1 MKFFELETKRETA
14 PIVYIDMDGVLA
26 DFFGE
31 VAREHGVN
39 YWREIHRQEIA
50 IEQTAKKPGFF
61 LNLPPMPNAASF
73 IRGVKHLASKFSILS
88 SPLQSNVEQSSQEKS
103 QWLQNHMKN
112 IQPQSVIFDHE
123 KFKFAKQAN
132 GTPNILIDDFDT
144 NINLWISNG
153 GIGILHVDKEYQ
165 QSLQQ
170 LKKALH
176 GDLEQEVRLAVKE
189 ESDEI
194 ASNLQKNK
202 LYTARQVLKYV
213 QGIHKDYHL
222 PKPIL
227 KYKTWVLID
236 VSVDS
241 LKTPEFVHQDDPYRR
256 VIDIDWDHV
265 QEIPRWDILNR
276 PVVID
281 DNGWVLDGNHRA
293 TAARAAGIDVIPA
306 LAPYQD

>member
-1 MKFFELETKRETA
+1 
-14 PIVYIDMDGVLA
+14 
-26 DFFGE
+26 
-31 VAREHGVN
+31 
-39 YWREIHRQEIA
+39 
-50 IEQTAKKPGFF
+50 
-61 LNLPPMPNAASF
+61 MPNAASF

-144 NINLWISNG
+144 NVKLWISNG
-153 GIGILHVDKEYQ
+153 GIGILHVDKDYQ
-165 QSLQQ
+165 HSLQQ

-202 LYTARQVLKYV
+202 LFNQ
-213 QGIHKDYHL
+213 IDY
-222 PKPIL
+222 
-227 KYKTWVLID
+227 
-236 VSVDS
+236 
-241 LKTPEFVHQDDPYRR
+241 
-256 VIDIDWDHV
+256 
-265 QEIPRWDILNR
+265 
-276 PVVID
+276 
-281 DNGWVLDGNHRA
+281 
-293 TAARAAGIDVIPA
+293 
-306 LAPYQD
+306 